1 MKSLD
6 KVVEISEQFSIFRKR
21 INTNLSDRVELDI

>member
-6 KVVEISEQFSIFRKR
+6 KVVKILEKEFLMISTGIG
-21 INTNLSDRVELDI
+21 TNLSDRF